1 MRTGGAGLGELERRL
16 EALEREYDLFLA
28 GTRRAEP
35 ERERREVERALLKVV
50 GSPLLSTAERFRA
63 KTLAHRFRALESR
76 VRTLLER
83 KEAKARPRAPDGADS
98 GGAEILV
105 DRALLADP
113 GALDRYV
120 GRLHA
125 ELGRVSGGGAP
136 VSREDLRERIRRA
149 AAEHLGREGV
159 KGIRFRLEVDG
170 GRPKIRGDLVVDR
183 RGDGAKGGG

>member
-1 MRTGGAGLGELERRL
+1 MRAGGAGLGELERRL

-35 ERERREVERALLKVV
+35 ERERRDLERALLRVV

-63 KTLAHRFRALESR
+63 STLAHRFRALESR

-83 KEAKARPRAPDGADS
+83 KEGKARAQAPEGAEA

-113 GALDRYV
+113 AALDRYV

-125 ELGRVSGGGAP
+125 EVGRLSGGRAA
-136 VSREDLRERIRRA
+136 VSREDLRERIRA
-149 AAEHLGREGV
+149 AAETHLGRAGV
-159 KGIRFRLEVDG
+159 KGVRFRLEVDG
-170 GRPKIRGDLVVDR
+170 GRPKIRGDLVVD
-183 RGDGAKGGG
+183 